1 MSYSY
6 QEGKDIVH
14 FITEEDLH
22 EYTEQSDRG
31 EKDPRGEKEQ
41 ISVTEEAHDQYP
53 GAVNEKGEINWDCPC
68 LGERFIGI
76 CLSVNTK
83 LFVCIQT
90 HIL

>member
-14 FITEEDLH
+14 FITEEDLQ

-41 ISVTEEAHDQYP
+41 ISVTEEVHDQYP

-68 LGERFIGI
+68 LG
-76 CLSVNTK
+76 
-83 LFVCIQT
+83 
-90 HIL
+90 